1 MLAFDSPWWVITAIA
16 IASGLRVWWANATA
30 VPARLNRVLAAGLL
44 GMLVFFL
51 LHLLMTTHET
61 QDVLSD
67 AFLRIKVFHRIGAL
81 AVALA
86 ALYAVW
92 IQKEDVLVKWRASF
106 LEFADSILIALLLVF
121 CILRPFVIQA
131 FFIPS
136 GSMENTLLINDRILV
151 NKFIYFFE
159 DPGHGNIVVFRAPP
173 QADPGRKDF
182 IKRLMGVPGD
192 RIAVHG
198 GKVYRNGQELDE
210 PYIKE
215 PPMYNWPV
223 IGRDVFAPGVLLDR
237 TNGGH
242 EWEGILEDGLPGRV
256 GEVLVPP
263 NCVLVMGDNR
273 NDSNDSTKWHAGEMS
288 SPFVPR
294 ENVLGQAKLIFWP
307 LSRVRVLH

>member
-16 IASGLRVWWANATA
+16 IASGLRVWWANVRTVPQRVNQCITVALLLAPAYLLLTSQTVPVRLRILGLLAAAAIAA
-30 VPARLNRVLAAGLL
+30 VPFVYDREKII
-44 GMLVFFL
+44 
-51 LHLLMTTHET
+51 T
-61 QDVLSD
+61 
-67 AFLRIKVFHRIGAL
+67 
-81 AVALA
+81 
-86 ALYAVW
+86 
-92 IQKEDVLVKWRASF
+92 WRASL

-173 QADPGRKDF
+173 QADRERKDF

-192 RIAVHG
+192 RIAVHE
-198 GKVYRNGQELDE
+198 GKVFRNGQALDE

-237 TNGGH
+237 TNGGR
-242 EWEGILEDGLPGRV
+242 EWEGIMEDGFPGRV

-263 NCVLVMGDNR
+263 GCVLVMGDNR
-273 NDSNDSTKWHAGEMS
+273 NDSNDSTKWHQGEMS